1 MQRRDSF
8 KGTYLAF
15 EVFHFSLQFSPFSR
29 LIYSQRNVSNEKRHR
44 RRGGEKKNV
53 KEIRSL
59 PEEEKRKKCARKKNP
74 SLTKENAREFF
85 FLFSLFILLGRKL
98 NENLSLGNS
107 SLHIHTRRGAHR
119 AAASRGGL
127 EGIFWGRALLS
138 MRDEAEDWRP
148 IRKER
153 RKKVF
158 EKNGCSCPFYR
169 PEIFTFETFA
179 IFVRPGG
186 ALPFTASEHSPMN
199 LSSTFSDT

>member
-1 MQRRDSF
+1 MVQRRESF
-8 KGTYLAF
+8 KGT
-15 EVFHFSLQFSPFSR
+15 FSLLKFSIFFTVFSLFLGLFIASEMCR
-29 LIYSQRNVSNEKRHR
+29 T
-44 RRGGEKKNV
+44 RRGIGD
-53 KEIRSL
+53 
-59 PEEEKRKKCARKKNP
+59 EEERRKMSRKFVHSRRKAEKMCKKEES
-74 SLTKENAREFF
+74 SLTKENARVFF

-98 NENLSLGNS
+98 NENSSLGKS

-119 AAASRGGL
+119 AAASRGGRR
-127 EGIFWGRALLS
+127 GIFWGRALLS

-179 IFVRPGG
+179 IFGRPRR
-186 ALPFTASEHSPMN
+186 ARRRTRRHHSPMN

>member
-1 MQRRDSF
+1 MVQRRESF

-15 EVFHFSLQFSPFSR
+15 EVFHFSSQFSPFSR
-29 LIYSQRNVSNEKRHR
+29 LIYSQRMCRTRGGIGDEEGRRKMSRKFVHSR
-44 RRGGEKKNV
+44 RRKAEKMCK
-53 KEIRSL
+53 KEES
-59 PEEEKRKKCARKKNP
+59 

-98 NENLSLGNS
+98 NENSSLGKS

-119 AAASRGGL
+119 AAVSRGGR

-158 EKNGCSCPFYR
+158 EKNGCSPAHFIDPKFSLSKLSQYSS
-169 PEIFTFETFA
+169 
-179 IFVRPGG
+179 
-186 ALPFTASEHSPMN
+186 ALAVPVDALLATTH
-199 LSSTFSDT
+199 L